1 MFIAVFFIRIFT
13 GSKFAFIGQMADTPI
28 AIETLVQRF
37 GSSVCSTLILFYQEK
52 NNLSFLSVLEN
63 ELGTDSKKGSKKAI
77 AYAYYIT
84 GTYDPPNIII
94 CSVAEM
100 EATTPSMELQ
110 AYKNMGVSNYY
121 CYFMMFLF

>member
-1 MFIAVFFIRIFT
+1 L
-13 GSKFAFIGQMADTPI
+13 QYADI
-28 AIETLVQRF
+28 
-37 GSSVCSTLILFYQEK
+37 ILSRKKY
-52 NNLSFLSVLEN
+52 LSCLSVLEN
-63 ELGTDSKKGSKKAI
+63 ELGTDSKKGSKKTM

-121 CYFMMFLF
+121 CYFMMFLFLVFI